1 MFRIFG
7 AGLPELQKRAPLG
20 ALLCFGTRF
29 KLLLVLVIPRPFIK
43 HDIQAFCT
51 CLGRTI
57 PHTACTE
64 RVATKGFGKESD
76 LVPLKD
82 TKVCASCDGNRLG
95 GQRKEWHLQGC
106 LDTSG
111 SSQVLRWK
119 WKYPENLF
127 PTAILRFK

>member
-1 MFRIFG
+1 MEQLVNDRTWG
-7 AGLPELQKRAPLG
+7 ANKARGNKSITQLCIRRDMDRQHIQDREKWKSETAQK
-20 ALLCFGTRF
+20 
-29 KLLLVLVIPRPFIK
+29 I
-43 HDIQAFCT
+43 
-51 CLGRTI
+51 
-57 PHTACTE
+57 
-64 RVATKGFGKESD
+64 
-76 LVPLKD
+76 KD